1 MNTLNIKDKL
11 IILIAPNVG
20 EQMGGEAIKALQIF
34 QEYKKRL
41 PNTLQVTHERNR
53 AEIEG
58 RLQLADVFFI
68 DDDFISLF
76 LWKSRVF
83 RFLLDAHFSKKA
95 VKLAEQLA
103 KVRGYHGNDVIIHQT
118 EPNSPVV
125 PRHISS
131 QHINVFGPINGNV
144 YFPKIFKHKESLSDT
159 LRRVLHIPIQKI
171 NAFLFSHLSKA
182 DMIFVAGGQRTVDS
196 LKAANCPEDI
206 MVETIDCGMRD
217 SYLSRPRIT
226 HQGNNYRFI
235 HFGRLVPFK
244 CTDLIVKAL
253 AKTQKPITLDIIGS
267 GPELPHC
274 KQIADELN
282 LNSRVNFIAWREH
295 KALLDSLSDY
305 RGVVLPSI
313 GDSNGIVIQE
323 ALALGLPPICL
334 DWGGPQLLIDH
345 EQDGF
350 LIKPVSETLIT
361 DAIAKAMDTLSE
373 DPNLAESFSVASRDK
388 AAGWLWSSVTEEWL
402 SHYSKIQ
409 RLKA

>member
-1 MNTLNIKDKL
+1 MKDKL

-41 PNTLQVTHERNR
+41 PNTLQITHERNR
-53 AEIEG
+53 AELEG
-58 RLQLADVFFI
+58 RLQALDVFFI
-68 DDDFISLF
+68 EDDWISLL
-76 LWKSRVF
+76 LWKSVIF

-95 VKLAEQLA
+95 VQMAERLA
-103 KVRGYHGNDVIIHQT
+103 KERGYEENDVIIHQT

-125 PRHISS
+125 PRHISKA
-131 QHINVFGPINGNV
+131 HINVFGPINGNV
-144 YFPKIFKHKESLSDT
+144 YFPKIFKHKESLSDW
-159 LRRVLHIPIQKI
+159 LRRVLHIPIQKM
-171 NAFLFSHLSKA
+171 NAILFNNLSKA

-196 LKAANCPEDI
+196 LKAAECAEEI

-217 SYLSRPRIT
+217 SYLTRPRIT

-253 AKTQKPITLDIIGS
+253 AKTEKPVILDVVGS
-267 GPELPHC
+267 GPELQNC
-274 KQIADELN
+274 KDIATTLSVN
-282 LNSRVNFIAWREH
+282 NRVNFIEWREH
-295 KALLDSLSDY
+295 KALLDSLSEY

-345 EQDGF
+345 EKDGF
-350 LIKPVSETLIT
+350 LIKPVSEAHIT
-361 DAIAKAMDTLSE
+361 DKIAKYMDELSE
-373 DPNLAESFSVASRDK
+373 QPELAESFSLASREK
-388 AAGWLWSSVTEEWL
+388 AASWLWSSVTDEWL
-402 SHYSKIQ
+402 NHYNKIDK
-409 RLKA
+409 LTK